1 MESIHDHRS
10 RQNEARHP
18 VTPPFKKLVVPALL
32 HLSAGME
39 KKPTVQYTV
48 RDVPEELDGLLRES
62 AALEGVSLNQAT
74 LRALERGLG
83 SERQPVRYR
92 TLRQMITQNKVS
104 TKAWQAA
111 LEEQDQTNPED
122 WK

>member
-1 MESIHDHRS
+1 
-10 RQNEARHP
+10 
-18 VTPPFKKLVVPALL
+18 
-32 HLSAGME
+32 ME

-48 RDVPEELDGLLRES
+48 RDVPEEVDGLLREC
-62 AALEGVSLNQAT
+62 AAMEGVSLNQAT

-83 SERQPVRYR
+83 TERQPVRYR
-92 TLRQMITQNKVS
+92 TLRQMIAQTPKVS
-104 TKAWQAA
+104 IKAWQAA

>member
-1 MESIHDHRS
+1 M
-10 RQNEARHP
+10 Q
-18 VTPPFKKLVVPALL
+18 
-32 HLSAGME
+32 

-48 RDVPEELDGLLRES
+48 RDVPEEVDGLLREC
-62 AALEGVSLNQAT
+62 AAMEGVSLNQAT

-92 TLRQMITQNKVS
+92 TLRQMITQTPKVS

>member
-1 MESIHDHRS
+1 
-10 RQNEARHP
+10 
-18 VTPPFKKLVVPALL
+18 
-32 HLSAGME
+32 ME

-48 RDVPEELDGLLRES
+48 RDVPEEVDGLLRES

-111 LEEQDQTNPED
+111 LQEQDQTNPED

>member
-1 MESIHDHRS
+1 
-10 RQNEARHP
+10 
-18 VTPPFKKLVVPALL
+18 
-32 HLSAGME
+32 ME

-92 TLRQMITQNKVS
+92 TLRQMIAQTKVS

>member
-1 MESIHDHRS
+1 
-10 RQNEARHP
+10 
-18 VTPPFKKLVVPALL
+18 
-32 HLSAGME
+32 ME

-48 RDVPEELDGLLRES
+48 RDVPEEVDGLLRES
-62 AALEGVSLNQAT
+62 AAMEGVSLNQAT

-92 TLRQMITQNKVS
+92 TLRQMIAQTKVS

>member
-1 MESIHDHRS
+1 
-10 RQNEARHP
+10 
-18 VTPPFKKLVVPALL
+18 
-32 HLSAGME
+32 ME
-39 KKPTVQYTV
+39 KKPTVKYTV
-48 RDVPEELDGLLRES
+48 RDVPEEVDGLLREC
-62 AALEGVSLNQAT
+62 AAMEGVSLNQAT

-111 LEEQDQTNPED
+111 LQEQDQTNPED